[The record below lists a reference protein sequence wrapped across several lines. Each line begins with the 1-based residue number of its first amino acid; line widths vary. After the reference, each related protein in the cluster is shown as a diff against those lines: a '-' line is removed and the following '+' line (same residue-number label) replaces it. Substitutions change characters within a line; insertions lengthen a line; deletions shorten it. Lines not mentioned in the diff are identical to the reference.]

1 MKKSK
6 EVKWAYNHYNFRV
19 STKEEKKVLAQRKK
33 TKKICKVKVIT
44 VKENEHN
51 FLKEKRVQVISR
63 MTPRMTKQE
72 LNEARARYLEDRT
85 LLWCC
90 KVKRHFIEKF
100 VTEYNELRRSPIE
113 NLKVIKEEEL
123 APEPIK

>member
-1 MKKSK
+1 
-6 EVKWAYNHYNFRV
+6 
-19 STKEEKKVLAQRKK
+19 
-33 TKKICKVKVIT
+33 
-44 VKENEHN
+44 
-51 FLKEKRVQVISR
+51 

-100 VTEYNELRRSPIE
+100 VAEYNEIRRSPIE
-113 NLKVIKEEEL
+113 NSKIIKEEEL
-123 APEPIK
+123 VPEPIK